1 MKILLLARHA
11 KSSWNAGAATDFE
24 RPLNDRGLYDAQMM
38 GVRLADHALAL
49 DEIVS
54 STANRAI
61 TTARMLADGLNH
73 SKPITQTADIYEA
86 SSQRI
91 LQTIASLAD
100 DQRHVMLVGH
110 NPGMSNTCNT
120 LCSTADID
128 MPSGA
133 IACLELDIDQWAHH
147 YPDCATL
154 RWYDYP
160 KKR

>member
-1 MKILLLARHA
+1 VKTLLLARHA
-11 KSSWNAGAATDFE
+11 KSSWNADVVTDFE
-24 RPLNDRGLYDAQMM
+24 RPLNDRGLRDAPMM
-38 GVRLADHALAL
+38 AARLAERELAL

-54 STANRAI
+54 STARRAL

-73 SKPITQTADIYEA
+73 HRPVTQTADIYEA

-91 LQTIASLAD
+91 LQTIASLD
-100 DQRHVMLVGH
+100 NNLQHVMLVGH

-120 LCSTADID
+120 LCVKADID

-133 IACLELDIDQWAHH
+133 IACLELDIDQWADH

-154 RWYDYP
+154 RWFDYP